1 MVSPKKFQALTK
13 TRYYNETDYWDNV
26 VTPVLDGLGVPKGAH
41 IRRRE
46 FPITTHW
53 GDRSAD
59 WLIFVQNRPMLVIE
73 AKQSE
78 KDFEKAKA
86 DAKTFAINFNPT
98 KREDREVI
106 REIRAIPYIFTPC
119 GAKLLMFKLTILE
132 DGITPDLHPLE
143 GLLTYEEL
151 GKIAQRSVTFTG
163 TKPLEENLL
172 STSQFRIN
180 FEEICNAI
188 EKRVIPKAKTKLP
201 GARDFV
207 VLVLNEILLASFQKQ
222 DREPIYKKYKFT
234 KKVAKQIEEILN
246 RYALKQIEGP
256 DLAYAY
262 RDFVTRNFT
271 GTTPLWAGKEEKE
284 IGRYLT
290 PAPVIKFMV
299 EICNPTPKDKVID
312 FACGSGGFLGA
323 IATRM
328 SPYVDIANYLSEKL
342 FACDVDPF
350 SVSTAQTFMELL
362 LPGKQTLAQ
371 VIEESFYVTSL
382 KKSSQISLDDIYP
395 KAGISKPP
403 RLGFRKTKKEG
414 ILNIFHHNGL
424 FSEKIHFW
432 EYNLRSIIPEQS
444 FDLVISNPPGGAD
457 YNLEHSDELKKL
469 FPSEGLRKKLQNAPL
484 FIQRAI
490 QLAKNGGKICLIVP
504 DGVLANIELQYLQ
517 EYIFN
522 TCQVKA
528 VISLPRGIFPSV
540 SSKMSILYMIKTKTP
555 SIKKPIFMA
564 SVETEEETDLESE
577 LKKILENYK
586 QFKYN

>member
-1 MVSPKKFQALTK
+1 MVSPKKFQDLIK

-26 VTPVLDGLGVPKGAH
+26 VTPLLDRLGVPKGAH

-53 GDRSAD
+53 GARSAD
-59 WLIFVQNRPMLVIE
+59 WLIFVENRPMLVIE

-86 DAKTFAINFNPT
+86 DAKTFAINFNPA
-98 KREDREVI
+98 KKEDKEAI

-119 GAKLLMFKLTILE
+119 GTRLIMFKLTILE
-132 DGITPDLHPLE
+132 DGITPDLQPLKE
-143 GLLTYEEL
+143 LLTYEEL
-151 GKIAQRSVTFTG
+151 EQIAQRSIAFTG

-180 FEEICNAI
+180 FEEIYSAI
-188 EKRVIPKAKTKLP
+188 EKRMIPKAKIKLP
-201 GARDFV
+201 GANDSV
-207 VLVLNEILLASFQKQ
+207 VLVLNEILLTSFQKQ
-222 DREPIYKKYKFT
+222 NREPVYRKHKFT
-234 KKVAKQIEEILN
+234 KKVTKQIEEVLG
-246 RYALKQIEGP
+246 RYALSQIEGP

-271 GTTPLWAGKEEKE
+271 GTTPWWVGKEEKE

-299 EICNPTPKDKVID
+299 DLCNPDPNDKVID

-323 IATRM
+323 IASRM
-328 SPYVDIANYLSEKL
+328 SSRTDIGKYLSEKL

-371 VIEESFYVTSL
+371 IIEESFYVTSL
-382 KKSSQISLDDIYP
+382 KKGSQISLDDVHP
-395 KAGISKPP
+395 KAGIAKPP
-403 RLGFRKTKKEG
+403 RLGFRKTKKKG

-424 FSEKIHFW
+424 FSKKIHTW
-432 EYNLRSIIPEQS
+432 EYDLSSFIPKQG

-457 YNLEHSDELKKL
+457 YNLGHEDELKKV
-469 FPSEGLRKKLQNAPL
+469 FPLERKKLQNAPL

-504 DGVLANIELQYLQ
+504 DGVLANIELQELQ
-517 EYIFN
+517 RYIFN
-522 TCQVKA
+522 TCQVKG
-528 VISLPRGIFPSV
+528 VISLPRGIFPNV

-564 SVETEEETDLESE
+564 SVEDGEETDLESE

-586 QFKYN
+586 RFKYE

>member
-1 MVSPKKFQALTK
+1 MISPKKFQDLTK

-26 VTPVLDGLGVPKGAH
+26 VTPVLDRLGVPKGAH

-46 FPITTHW
+46 FPISVHW

-78 KDFEKAKA
+78 GDFEKAKA
-86 DAKTFAINFNPT
+86 DAKTFAINFNP
-98 KREDREVI
+98 KKQEDRKAI
-106 REIRAIPYIFTPC
+106 GDIRAIPYIFTPC
-119 GAKLLMFKLTILE
+119 GTKLIMFKLTVLE
-132 DGITPDLHPLE
+132 DGITPDLQALE
-143 GLLTYEEL
+143 NLLTYEEL
-151 GKIAQRSVTFTG
+151 EQIAQRSVTFTG
-163 TKPLEENLL
+163 TRPLEKNLL

-188 EKRVIPKAKTKLP
+188 EKRMIPKVKIKLP
-201 GARDFV
+201 GAKDSV
-207 VLVLNEILLASFQKQ
+207 VLVLNEILLPSFQKQ
-222 DREPIYKKYKFT
+222 NREPVYRKHKFT
-234 KKVAKQIEEILN
+234 KKVIKQIEVVLN
-246 RYALKQIEGP
+246 RYDLSQIEGP

-271 GTTPLWAGKEEKE
+271 GTTPWWAGKEEKE

-299 EICNPTPKDKVID
+299 DLCNPDPNDKVID

-323 IATRM
+323 IASRM
-328 SPYVDIANYLSEKL
+328 SSRTDIGKYLSEKL

-362 LPGKQTLAQ
+362 LPGKQTLTQ
-371 VIEESFYVTSL
+371 IIEESFYVTSL
-382 KKSSQISLDDIYP
+382 EKGSQINLDDVHP
-395 KAGISKPP
+395 KVGITKPP

-414 ILNIFHHNGL
+414 MLNIFHHNGL
-424 FSEKIHFW
+424 FSEKIHSW
-432 EYNLRSIIPEQS
+432 EYDLSFIIPERS
-444 FDLVISNPPGGAD
+444 FDLAISNPPGGTD
-457 YNLEHSDELKKL
+457 YNLGYDDELKKL

-490 QLAKNGGKICLIVP
+490 QLAKIGGKICLIVP

-522 TCQVKA
+522 TCQVKG
-528 VISLPRGIFPSV
+528 VISLPRGIFPNV
-540 SSKMSILYMIKTKTP
+540 SSKMGILYMIKTKTP
-555 SIKKPIFMA
+555 SVKKPIFMA
-564 SVETEEETDLESE
+564 SVEVGEETDLESE

-586 QFKYN
+586 RFKYN

>member
-1 MVSPKKFQALTK
+1 MVSPKKFQDLTK
-13 TRYYNETDYWDNV
+13 TRYYNEADYWDNV
-26 VTPVLDGLGVPKGAH
+26 VTPLLDGLGVPKGAH

-53 GDRSAD
+53 GKRWGD
-59 WLIFVQNRPMLVIE
+59 WLVFVENRPMLVIE

-78 KDFEKAKA
+78 RDFEKAKA
-86 DAKTFAINFNPT
+86 DAKTFAINFKPA
-98 KREDREVI
+98 RQEDREAI

-119 GAKLLMFKLTILE
+119 GEKLIMFKLAILE
-132 DGITPDLHPLE
+132 DGITPYLQPLE
-143 GLLTYEEL
+143 ELLTYKEL
-151 GKIAQRSVTFTG
+151 EQIAHRSVTFTG
-163 TKPLEENLL
+163 KRPLEENLL

-180 FEEICNAI
+180 FEEIYNAI
-188 EKRVIPKAKTKLP
+188 EKKIIPKAKINLP
-201 GARDFV
+201 GAKDSV
-207 VLVLNEILLASFQKQ
+207 VLVLNEILLASFQKR
-222 DREPIYKKYKFT
+222 DRELIYKNYKFT
-234 KKVAKQIEEILN
+234 KKVTKQIEEVLG
-246 RYALKQIEGP
+246 RYDLKQIEGP
-256 DLAYAY
+256 NLAYAY
-262 RDFVTRNFT
+262 RDFVTRNFI
-271 GTTPLWAGKEEKE
+271 GTTPLWAGKGEKE
-284 IGRYLT
+284 VGRYLT

-299 EICNPTPKDKVID
+299 ELCNPTPKDKVID

-328 SPYVDIANYLSEKL
+328 SSRVDIPKYLSENL

-371 VIEESFYVTSL
+371 VIETE
-382 KKSSQISLDDIYP
+382 
-395 KAGISKPP
+395 ISKLK
-403 RLGFRKTKKEG
+403 RFRKTKRKG

-424 FSEKIHFW
+424 FSEKIHSW
-432 EYNLRSIIPEQS
+432 EYDLSSIIPEQS
-444 FDLVISNPPGGAD
+444 FNLVISNPPGGTD
-457 YNLEHSDELKKL
+457 YNLGHEEELKKF
-469 FPSEGLRKKLQNAPL
+469 FPLERKSLQNAPL

-490 QLAKNGGKICLIVP
+490 QLAKNGGRICLIVP

-528 VISLPRGIFPSV
+528 VISLPRGMFPNV
-540 SSKMSILYMIKTKTP
+540 SSKMSILYMIKTKVP

-564 SVETEEETDLESE
+564 SVEDEEETDLESE

-586 QFKYN
+586 

>member
-1 MVSPKKFQALTK
+1 MVSPKKFQDLIK
-13 TRYYNETDYWDNV
+13 TEYHNETEYWENV
-26 VTPVLDGLGVPKGAH
+26 VTPVLDRLGVPKGASV
-41 IRRRE
+41 RRRE

-53 GDRSAD
+53 GARSAD
-59 WLIFVQNRPMLVIE
+59 WLIFVENRPMLVIE
-73 AKQSE
+73 AKQLE
-78 KDFEKAKA
+78 KDFEKARA
-86 DAKTFAINFNPT
+86 DAKTFAINFNPA
-98 KREDREVI
+98 KQKDREAI

-119 GAKLLMFKLTILE
+119 GTRLIMFKLTILE
-132 DGITPDLHPLE
+132 DGITPDMQPLKE
-143 GLLTYEEL
+143 LLTYKEL
-151 GKIAQRSVTFTG
+151 EQIAQRSITFTG

-188 EKRVIPKAKTKLP
+188 EERMIPKAKAKLP
-201 GARDFV
+201 GAKDFV
-207 VLVLNEILLASFQKQ
+207 VLVMNEILLASFQKR
-222 DREPIYKKYKFT
+222 DKELIYKNYKFT
-234 KKVAKQIEEILN
+234 QKVTKQIEEVLG
-246 RYALKQIEGP
+246 RYDLKQIEGP

-271 GTTPLWAGKEEKE
+271 GTTPLWAGKGGKE
-284 IGRYLT
+284 VGRYLT
-290 PAPVIKFMV
+290 PSPVIKFMV
-299 EICNPTPKDKVID
+299 ELCNPTPKDKVID

-328 SPYVDIANYLSEKL
+328 SSRVDIPEYLSENL

-382 KKSSQISLDDIYP
+382 QKDSQISIDDVHP
-395 KAGISKPP
+395 KVGIAKPP
-403 RLGFRKTKKEG
+403 RLGFRKRKRKG

-424 FSEKIHFW
+424 FSEKIHSW
-432 EYNLRSIIPEQS
+432 EYDLSPIIPEQS

-457 YNLEHSDELKKL
+457 YNLGHEDELKKV
-469 FPSEGLRKKLQNAPL
+469 FPLENKSLQNAPL

-504 DGVLANIELQYLQ
+504 DGVLANIELQELQ
-517 EYIFN
+517 GYIFN
-522 TCQVKA
+522 TCQVKG
-528 VISLPRGIFPSV
+528 VISLPRGIFPNV
-540 SSKMSILYMIKTKTP
+540 SSKMSILYMIKTETP

-564 SVETEEETDLESE
+564 SVEDREEIDLESE
-577 LKKILENYK
+577 LRKILENYK
-586 QFKYN
+586 RFKNN

>member
-1 MVSPKKFQALTK
+1 MISPKKFQDLTK

-78 KDFEKAKA
+78 KDFEKARA

-151 GKIAQRSVTFTG
+151 EKIAQRSVTFTG
-163 TKPLEENLL
+163 TRPLEENLL

-188 EKRVIPKAKTKLP
+188 EKRMIPKAKIKLP
-201 GARDFV
+201 SAKDSV

-222 DREPIYKKYKFT
+222 NRESIYERYKFT
-234 KKVAKQIEEILN
+234 KKVAKQIEEVLN
-246 RYALKQIEGP
+246 RYSLSQIEGP

-271 GTTPLWAGKEEKE
+271 GTTPWWAGKEEKE

-299 EICNPTPKDKVID
+299 DLCNPDPNDKVID

-323 IATRM
+323 IASRM
-328 SPYVDIANYLSEKL
+328 SSRVDIPKYLSENL
-342 FACDVDPF
+342 FACDADPF

-371 VIEESFYVTSL
+371 VIEESFYVASL
-382 KKSSQISLDDIYP
+382 KKGSQISLDDVHP
-395 KAGISKPP
+395 KVGITKPP
-403 RLGFRKTKKEG
+403 RLGFRKTKRKG

-424 FSEKIHFW
+424 FSEKIHSW
-432 EYNLRSIIPEQS
+432 EYNLSSIIPERS
-444 FDLVISNPPGGAD
+444 FDLVISNPPGGTD
-457 YNLEHSDELKKL
+457 YNLEHGDELKKL
-469 FPSEGLRKKLQNAPL
+469 FPLERKKLQNAPL

-490 QLAKNGGKICLIVP
+490 QLAKIGGKICLIVP

-522 TCQVKA
+522 TCQVEG
-528 VISLPRGIFPSV
+528 VISLPRGIFPNV

-564 SVETEEETDLESE
+564 SVETGEEIDLESE

>member
-1 MVSPKKFQALTK
+1 MISSKKFQDLVK

-26 VTPVLDGLGVPKGAH
+26 VTPLLDKLGVPKGAH

-59 WLIFVQNRPMLVIE
+59 WLIFVENRPMLVIE

-78 KDFEKAKA
+78 RDFEKAKA
-86 DAKTFAINFNPT
+86 DAKTFAINFNP
-98 KREDREVI
+98 KKPKDRDAI

-119 GAKLLMFKLTILE
+119 GTRLIMFKLTILE
-132 DGITPDLHPLE
+132 DGITPDLQPLKE
-143 GLLTYEEL
+143 LLTYKEL
-151 GKIAQRSVTFTG
+151 EQIAQRSITFTG

-188 EKRVIPKAKTKLP
+188 EQKIIPKAKVKLS
-201 GARDFV
+201 GAKDSV
-207 VLVLNEILLASFQKQ
+207 VLVLNEILLASFQKR
-222 DREPIYKKYKFT
+222 DKESIYKDYKFT
-234 KKVAKQIEEILN
+234 KRVTKQIEEVLG
-246 RYALKQIEGP
+246 RYDLKQIEGP

-271 GTTPLWAGKEEKE
+271 GTTPLWAGKGEKE
-284 IGRYLT
+284 VGRYLT

-299 EICNPTPKDKVID
+299 DLCNPTPKDKVID

-328 SPYVDIANYLSEKL
+328 SSRVNIAKYLSEKL

-362 LPGKQTLAQ
+362 LPGKQILAQ

-382 KKSSQISLDDIYP
+382 KKGSQISLDDVRP
-395 KAGISKPP
+395 KVGIAKPP
-403 RLGFRKTKKEG
+403 RLGFRKTKKKG

-424 FSEKIHFW
+424 FSEKIHSW
-432 EYNLRSIIPEQS
+432 EYDLSSVIPEQS
-444 FDLVISNPPGGAD
+444 FDIVISNPPGGAD
-457 YNLEHSDELKKL
+457 YNLGHEDELKTL
-469 FPSEGLRKKLQNAPL
+469 FPLEMESSRKKLQNAPL
-484 FIQRAI
+484 FILRAI
-490 QLAKNGGKICLIVP
+490 QLAKKGGKICLIVP

-517 EYIFN
+517 GYIFN
-522 TCQVKA
+522 TCQVKG
-528 VISLPRGIFPSV
+528 VISLPRGIFPNV

-564 SVETEEETDLESE
+564 SVEVGEEIDLESE
-577 LKKILENYK
+577 LKKILENHK
-586 QFKYN
+586 RFK